1 MGDEGMCGRYT
12 LGETGNLFDRFLIE
26 GDGSSLQARYN
37 VAPSQVMPVVT
48 LEEKRR
54 LEFMQW
60 GLVSSWS
67 KDPKKALINARIEG
81 IQTKPSFRKP
91 IRERRCLI
99 PATGFYEWKKEPG
112 GKTPYHIR
120 RKDAQLFAF
129 AGLYDIWKDPDG
141 KEIKAF
147 AIVTTAP
154 NDLLAQVHNRMPVI
168 LTPEQDRLWLETQA
182 GEIGQVLN
190 TLQPLPSEELEMY
203 PVSRKVNSPRF
214 DLPELIEK
222 R

>member
-1 MGDEGMCGRYT
+1 MCGRYT
-12 LGETGNLFDRFLIE
+12 LGTTENLFDRFQIE
-26 GDGSSLQARYN
+26 SDDSELQVRYN

-54 LEFMQW
+54 LEFMKW
-60 GLVSSWS
+60 GLVPSWS

-81 IQTKPSFRKP
+81 ITTKPSFRKP

-129 AGLYDIWKDPDG
+129 AGLYDFWKAPDG
-141 KEIKAF
+141 EEIKTF
-147 AIVTTAP
+147 AIVTTAA
-154 NDLLAQVHNRMPVI
+154 NDLLTQVHNRMPVI
-168 LTPEQDRLWLETQA
+168 LSPEQDRLWLETPP
-182 GEIGQVLN
+182 GEIAMFLGS
-190 TLQPLPSEELEMY
+190 LQPLSAEELEMY
-203 PVSRKVNSPRF
+203 PVSRKVNSPRY
-214 DLPELIEK
+214 DLPELIDK
-222 R
+222 C

>member
-1 MGDEGMCGRYT
+1 MCGRYT
-12 LGETGNLFDRFLIE
+12 LGNTGNLFDRFLIE
-26 GDGSSLQARYN
+26 GDDSSLQVRYN

-48 LEEKRR
+48 LEENRQ
-54 LEFMQW
+54 LEFMKW
-60 GLVSSWS
+60 GLVPSWS

-99 PATGFYEWKKEPG
+99 PATGFYEWKKELG

-120 RKDAQLFAF
+120 RKDSQLFAF
-129 AGLYDIWKDPDG
+129 AGLYDIWKDLDG

-147 AIVTTAP
+147 AIVTTAA
-154 NDLLAQVHNRMPVI
+154 NDLLVEVHNRMPVI
-168 LTPEQDRLWLETQA
+168 LSPEQDGLWLETQA
-182 GEIGQVLN
+182 GEIGQVLD
-190 TLQPLPSEELEMY
+190 TLQPVPSEELEMY
-203 PVSRKVNSPRF
+203 PVSRKVNSPRY
-214 DLPELIEK
+214 DLPELTQRGQEL